1 VKRNEHDAFR
11 EMEIYLAQKKAEQYD
26 DDAEFGFIGPLVF
39 IVAVACLLAIF
50 AVKMEWF

>member
-1 VKRNEHDAFR
+1 MKRNEHDAFR
-11 EMEIYLAQKKAEQYD
+11 DMELFLAQKREEPEED
-26 DDAEFGFIGPLVF
+26 EGFGFIGPLVF